1 MGPTGKNFALKML
14 DLLSSKEKINVI
26 NDQIGSPTTTNT
38 LLKHVGKLL
47 ILIQRKIATSD
58 SSLR

>member
-1 MGPTGKNFALKML
+1 MGPTGQNFALKML

-26 NDQIGSPTTTNT
+26 NDQIGSPTTTHSLAKACWETIN
-38 LLKHVGKLL
+38 LSQQGNHYL
-47 ILIQRKIATSD
+47 D